1 MNPLIHAEFDLDG
14 YRFGPGHSV
23 YLSRVDTP
31 GIVWRDQD
39 IVNPVGS
46 NVFFGRDYADPKPWG
61 LDFTITGTTAAEA
74 AENYF
79 KLANAW
85 AAQHIRDTPGAEV
98 PLDFNMHG
106 TARRIYGRPR
116 DLKPDDATDLFV
128 LETIKAKA
136 TFQPSTAEL
145 FEGVVQTLPMTM
157 VPGPGGGFVFPIVF
171 PLITTQGGTRLGTIR
186 NGEGL
191 TPTHDVQVKVHGPVG
206 QPKVTGPGW
215 EFGLRTTL
223 AHDRYITLDARRQT
237 ILWDNGASAA
247 GLITAGTRLDDIVI
261 PPGPSEIKF
270 TGIDLI
276 GSSTVTVSWHPTI
289 TTL

>member
-31 GIVWRDQD
+31 GIAWRDQD

-61 LDFTITGTTAAEA
+61 FDFTITGTTPAEA

-79 KLANAW
+79 ALANAW
-85 AAQHIRDTPGAEV
+85 AAQHIRDVPGAEV

-116 DLKPDDATDLFV
+116 ELQPDDATDLFV

-136 TFQPSTAEL
+136 TFQPSSAEMVD
-145 FEGVVQTLPMTM
+145 GKARVHSMTM
-157 VPGPGGGFVFPIVF
+157 TPGAAGGFVFPIVF
-171 PLITTQGGTRLGTIR
+171 PWGTTQGGTRQGIVED
-186 NGEGL
+186 GGGL
-191 TPTHDVQVKVHGPVG
+191 TPTHDVQVEIHGPIG
-206 QPKVTGPGW
+206 KAHASGPGW
-215 EFGLRTTL
+215 EFGLTKSL
-223 AHDRYITLDARRQT
+223 AYDRAITLDARRQT
-237 ILWDNGASAA
+237 ILWDNGTSAA
-247 GLITAGTRLDDIVI
+247 GLVTAGTRLADITI
-261 PPGPSEIKF
+261 PPGPFELIF
-270 TGIDLI
+270 TGEDQSGTSTL
-276 GSSTVTVSWHPTI
+276 TVTWRPTI

>member
-31 GIVWRDQD
+31 GISWRDQD
-39 IVNPVGS
+39 LVNPVGA
-46 NVFFGRDYADPKPWG
+46 NVFFGRDYQDPTPWG
-61 LDFTITGTTAAEA
+61 FDFTITGTTPAEA

-79 KLANAW
+79 ALTNAW
-85 AAQHIRDTPGAEV
+85 TAQHIRDVPGAEL

-136 TFQPSTAEL
+136 TFQPSSAEMVD
-145 FEGVVQTLPMTM
+145 GNARVHQMTM
-157 VPGPGGGFVFPIVF
+157 TPGSAGGFVFPIVF
-171 PLITTQGGTRLGTIR
+171 PWGTTQGGTRQGIITD
-186 NGEGL
+186 GGGL
-191 TPTHDVQVKVHGPVG
+191 TPTHDVQVEIHGPIG
-206 QPKVTGPGW
+206 KAQATGPGW
-215 EFGLRTTL
+215 EFGLTQSL
-223 AHDRYITLDARRQT
+223 AYDRAITLDARRGT

-247 GLITAGTRLDDIVI
+247 GLITAGTRLDDITI
-261 PPGPSEIKF
+261 PPGPSELKF
-270 TGIDLI
+270 TGEDLS
-276 GSSTVTVSWHPTI
+276 GTSTLTVTWRPTI
-289 TTL
+289 TTI

>member
-61 LDFTITGTTAAEA
+61 LEFTITGTTAAEA

-85 AAQHIRDTPGAEV
+85 AAQHIRDTPGDEV

-136 TFQPSTAEL
+136 TFQPSSAEMVDGHARVH
-145 FEGVVQTLPMTM
+145 EMTM
-157 VPGPGGGFVFPIVF
+157 TPGAAGGFVFPVVF
-171 PLITTQGGTRLGTIR
+171 PISTTRGGTRQRIIR
-186 NGEGL
+186 DGGGL
-191 TPTHDVQVKVHGPVG
+191 VPTHDVQIEIHGPVG
-206 QPKVTGPGW
+206 KAHVTGPGW
-215 EFGLRTTL
+215 EFGLTNNL
-223 AHDRYITLDARRQT
+223 PHDRAITLDARRQT

-247 GLITAGTRLDDIVI
+247 GLITPGTRLDDITI
-261 PPGPSEIKF
+261 PPGQSEITFKG
-270 TGIDLI
+270 TDQSGT
-276 GSSTVTVSWHPTI
+276 STVTVTWRPTI